1 MALSADKIWPKLGG
15 LLMRTA
21 LGFAMLI
28 AFACNRPE
36 ETSNETIANGRVLSA
51 NTGKSGDPASYTVLI
66 AT

>member
-1 MALSADKIWPKLGG
+1 
-15 LLMRTA
+15 MRTA